1 MTHQQALDT
10 MAAERYLLDEMT
22 EIEKH
27 AFEDH
32 FFDCSDCAHEVRLG
46 EQIRAEVRSTKDAEL
61 GIRPSMVAEGVPSR
75 VEGRDSKT
83 QDAGP
88 GIRDSRDAKFIAFP
102 ARPAWR
108 RPSVVLPWA
117 AAATLAL
124 TAGYQSLVTVPGLR
138 EATSTQALSPV
149 MLRGATRGAVPV
161 VTVSPGQRFV
171 TLAMDV
177 MTSSAKELRYDLLD
191 EAGTTLLSGRTPL
204 PLSGAPLYLLIPA
217 DELGRQG
224 RHTLIVR
231 DPDSSG
237 AALGEYGF
245 DVAH

>member
-1 MTHQQALDT
+1 
-10 MAAERYLLDEMT
+10 MT
-22 EIEKH
+22 EDHDASTSTRHDGGRTVSPRRDDRDRKARIRGSLLRLQRLRARGATRRADSCGG
-27 AFEDH
+27 AFAG
-32 FFDCSDCAHEVRLG
+32 C
-46 EQIRAEVRSTKDAEL
+46 
-61 GIRPSMVAEGVPSR
+61 GIRDSDSKA
-75 VEGRDSKT
+75 RDS
-83 QDAGP
+83 GP
-88 GIRDSRDAKFIAFP
+88 GIRDSKDSKFIAFP
-102 ARPAWR
+102 ARPAWQ

-124 TAGYQSLVTVPGLR
+124 TVGYQSLVTVPGLR

-177 MTSSAKELRYDLLD
+177 MTSSSKELRYDLLD
-191 EAGTTLLSGRTPL
+191 EAGNTLLSGRTPL
-204 PLSGAPLYLLIPA
+204 PLSGAPLYLLISA

-237 AALGEYGF
+237 AVLGEYGF

>member
-10 MAAERYLLDEMT
+10 VAAERYLLDEMT

-46 EQIRAEVRSTKDAEL
+46 EQIRAEVRS
-61 GIRPSMVAEGVPSR
+61 S
-75 VEGRDSKT
+75 
-83 QDAGP
+83 QDAGL
-88 GIRDSRDAKFIAFP
+88 GIRDSKDSKFIPFP

-171 TLAMDV
+171 TLALDV
-177 MTSSAKELRYDLLD
+177 MTSSARELRYDLLD

>member
-32 FFDCSDCAHEVRLG
+32 FFDCGDCAQEVRLG
-46 EQIRAEVRSTKDAEL
+46 EQVRAEVGS
-61 GIRPSMVAEGVPSR
+61 SR
-75 VEGRDSKT
+75 
-83 QDAGP
+83 DAGL
-88 GIRDSRDAKFIAFP
+88 GIRDSNTRDSGSGIRDSKDSKFIPFP

-124 TAGYQSLVTVPGLR
+124 TVGYQSLVTVPGLR

-171 TLAMDV
+171 TLALDV
-177 MTSSAKELRYDLLD
+177 MTSSTKELRYDLLD
-191 EAGTTLLSGRTPL
+191 EAGNTLLSGRTPL
-204 PLSGAPLYLLIPA
+204 PPTGAPLYLLISA

-237 AALGEYGF
+237 AALGEYTF
-245 DVAH
+245 DVAY

>member
-32 FFDCSDCAHEVRLG
+32 FFDCSDCAQEVRTG
-46 EQIRAEVRSTKDAEL
+46 EQIRAEVRSSRDAKT
-61 GIRPSMVAEGVPSR
+61 RDSR
-75 VEGRDSKT
+75 FEIRDSKT
-83 QDAGP
+83 GDSGF
-88 GIRDSRDAKFIAFP
+88 GIRDSKDSTFIAFP

-171 TLAMDV
+171 TLALDV

-191 EAGTTLLSGRTPL
+191 EAGNTLLSGRTPL

-237 AALGEYGF
+237 AALGEYTF
-245 DVAH
+245 DVAY

>member
-32 FFDCSDCAHEVRLG
+32 FFDCSDCAQEVRLG
-46 EQIRAEVRSTKDAEL
+46 EQIRAEVRSSRDA
-61 GIRPSMVAEGVPSR
+61 GPRI
-75 VEGRDSKT
+75 RDSK
-83 QDAGP
+83 
-88 GIRDSRDAKFIAFP
+88 DSKFIAFP
-102 ARPAWR
+102 ARPVWR

-124 TAGYQSLVTVPGLR
+124 TVGYQSLVTVPGLR
-138 EATSTQALSPV
+138 GATSTQALSPV

-161 VTVSPGQRFV
+161 VTISPGQRFV
-171 TLAMDV
+171 TLALDV

-204 PLSGAPLYLLIPA
+204 PPSGAPLYLLIPA

>member
-46 EQIRAEVRSTKDAEL
+46 EQIRAEVRSRDAGF
-61 GIRPSMVAEGVPSR
+61 GI
-75 VEGRDSKT
+75 RDSKAR
-83 QDAGP
+83 DSGP
-88 GIRDSRDAKFIAFP
+88 GIRDSKDSKFIAFP
-102 ARPAWR
+102 ARPAWQ

-124 TAGYQSLVTVPGLR
+124 TVGYQSLVTVPGLR

-177 MTSSAKELRYDLLD
+177 MTSSSKDLRYDLLD
-191 EAGTTLLSGRTPL
+191 EAGNTLLSGRTPL
-204 PLSGAPLYLLIPA
+204 PLSGAPLYLLISA

-237 AALGEYGF
+237 AVLGEYGF

>member
-32 FFDCSDCAHEVRLG
+32 FFDCTDCAYEVRLG
-46 EQIRAEVRSTKDAEL
+46 EQIRAEVRSSRDAGF
-61 GIRPSMVAEGVPSR
+61 GI
-75 VEGRDSKT
+75 RDSKT
-83 QDAGP
+83 RDSGP
-88 GIRDSRDAKFIAFP
+88 GIRDSKDSKFIAFP

-124 TAGYQSLVTVPGLR
+124 TVGYQSLVTVPGLR

-177 MTSSAKELRYDLLD
+177 MTSSSKDLRYDLLD
-191 EAGTTLLSGRTPL
+191 EAGNTLLSGRTPL
-204 PLSGAPLYLLIPA
+204 PLSGAPLYLLVSA

-237 AALGEYGF
+237 AVLGEYGF